1 MKLDVKNINFL
12 MAEQEISQAELAERC
27 GVMRQNIHAILNR
40 GTCLPKTAGK
50 LAKALGVNVRE
61 IVKEE
66 D

>member
-1 MKLDVKNINFL
+1 MKLNIKNINLFL
-12 MAEQEISQAELAERC
+12 ADKELTKAEFANRC
-27 GVMRQNIHAILNR
+27 GMPAQSIHTILFR
-40 GTCLPKTAGK
+40 GTCQPKTAGK

>member
-1 MKLDVKNINFL
+1 MKLNVKNINYL
-12 MAEQEISQAELAERC
+12 MAEQEISRAELADRC
-27 GVMRQNIHAILNR
+27 GMARQNLHSILFR
-40 GTCLPKTAGK
+40 GSCQPKTAGK

>member
-1 MKLDVKNINFL
+1 MKLNVKNINLL
-12 MAEQEISQAELAERC
+12 MAEQEIGQKELADRC
-27 GVMRQNIHAILNR
+27 GVMRQNIHTILFR